1 MPTAATATL
10 SWDPRS
16 KAGTNRFLSGE
27 SHACFPGLH
36 CIRRGPVA
44 PGAGAHHA
52 GRAGRKP
59 ELRAGGV

>member
-27 SHACFPGLH
+27 SHACSPRIH
-36 CIRRGPVA
+36 CIQRGPSH
-44 PGAGAHHA
+44 PGP
-52 GRAGRKP
+52 GRAQQQQAC
-59 ELRAGGV
+59 LATS

>member
-16 KAGTNRFLSGE
+16 KAGTNRFFSGE
-27 SHACFPGLH
+27 SHACLPGLH

-44 PGAGAHHA
+44 PGAGARTESIA
-52 GRAGRKP
+52 GRAATR
-59 ELRAGGV
+59 